1 MRVGVRLVSRSG
13 SEVPPLHSAMGG
25 TGHSILGEQIPSSTP
40 KRTLSLHFR
49 VWGPLCWSVGCTCWS
64 LGRAPVKSECQTVI
78 SYLLVGDLGQVILP
92 P

>member
-1 MRVGVRLVSRSG
+1 MRLVSRSG

-40 KRTLSLHFR
+40 RRTLSLHFR
-49 VWGPLCWSVGCTCWS
+49 VRGPLCWSVGCMCWG
-64 LGRAPVKSECQTVI
+64 LGGTAAKSECQTVV
-78 SYLLVGDLGQVILP
+78 SYLLVGDLEQVILP